1 MERLRIILEVAVE
14 VGAVAGVRMMV
25 RGSAVEVAGGVCWS
39 LSSSAVSLGVV
50 LGGVVVDRSEI

>member
-14 VGAVAGVRMMV
+14 VGAVAGVM